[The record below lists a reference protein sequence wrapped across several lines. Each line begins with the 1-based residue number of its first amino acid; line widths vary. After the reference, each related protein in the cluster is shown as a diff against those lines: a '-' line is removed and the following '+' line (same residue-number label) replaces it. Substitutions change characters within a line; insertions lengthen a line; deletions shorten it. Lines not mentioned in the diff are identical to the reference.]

1 MKSRLDRPVSAPAWG
16 ASSAERSSS
25 GSALSC
31 AACMEVIAGSA
42 PVEAPAS
49 GPPGGPGLRARR
61 SLVYDLLGGGALLLA
76 WMLLWSWFAVAM
88 VQPARPR
95 GPAAGAAVQ
104 GFSQAARRH
113 MVPPDTSRIFRTEA
127 TPQRAPQAAHTS

>member
-1 MKSRLDRPVSAPAWG
+1 MKSRLAAPVSAPAWG
-16 ASSAERSSS
+16 ASSARFE
-25 GSALSC
+25 GP
-31 AACMEVIAGSA
+31 AA
-42 PVEAPAS
+42 
-49 GPPGGPGLRARR
+49 GPPGDPALGLRAGR
-61 SLVYDLLGGGALLLA
+61 SVVYDLLGGGALLLA

-104 GFSQAARRH
+104 GLSQAAGRH

>member
-1 MKSRLDRPVSAPAWG
+1 MKSRLAAPVSAPAWG
-16 ASSAERSSS
+16 ASSTEGPSS
-25 GSALSC
+25 GSPLSC
-31 AACMEVIAGSA
+31 AACMEVIAGST

-49 GPPGGPGLRARR
+49 GPPGPGLRARR
-61 SLVYDLLGGGALLLA
+61 SGVYDLLGGGALLLA

-104 GFSQAARRH
+104 QLSRAARHH